1 MQNSN
6 SELKNLMIV
15 TAAALLLP
23 GRFKWMRR
31 LRFVTIM
38 AVWMRVWLNSPQANG
53 AASITS
59 KPAAASTSM
68 NKQPETQTSESTE
81 GDIQNPADS
90 RKPAPKTTAE
100 TAS

>member
-1 MQNSN
+1 MQNRN

-38 AVWMRVWLNSPQANG
+38 AVWMRIWLNSPQAN
-53 AASITS
+53 
-59 KPAAASTSM
+59 AAASTAS
-68 NKQPETQTSESTE
+68 NPAAAASTTERPEADASENTAGDTQT
-81 GDIQNPADS
+81 PAEAK
-90 RKPAPKTTAE
+90 KPAPKTAE